1 MSSFFF
7 QFAPP
12 HTLNKIGG
20 TSSKYSTCQCRRH
33 RRCRFDPW
41 VGKIPWRR
49 KWQPTPVFLPAEFHG
64 QRSLAGYSP
73 WTQRRVKTWL
83 STHEHN
89 NIQAT
94 GIPWERTL
102 VFLLY
107 INFSTVD
114 IHYLGY
120 THTFLKGLPSFTLPI
135 NNPLNTWGSAA
146 KIPCSSFMKS
156 SELSLPDFTLD
167 MGLMRI
173 HLPRNGSEGN
183 KIRSCQI
190 ECKAKMLGFLGECQ
204 GWHLLA
210 YSQQESWSSS
220 QLECRRNNPPPPVS
234 LPGFYSQQRQASCPG
249 GCASKGL
256 GGAPL

>member
-1 MSSFFF
+1 MKSDFYECVAQIYQQNRYFHITGNLFSV
-7 QFAPP
+7 Q
-12 HTLNKIGG
+12 LNQTEQLIVSWYVLG
-20 TSSKYSTCQCRRH
+20 
-33 RRCRFDPW
+33 
-41 VGKIPWRR
+41 
-49 KWQPTPVFLPAEFHG
+49 
-64 QRSLAGYSP
+64 
-73 WTQRRVKTWL
+73 L
-83 STHEHN
+83 SWPYVS
-89 NIQAT
+89 AYKF
-94 GIPWERTL
+94 GFWERTL